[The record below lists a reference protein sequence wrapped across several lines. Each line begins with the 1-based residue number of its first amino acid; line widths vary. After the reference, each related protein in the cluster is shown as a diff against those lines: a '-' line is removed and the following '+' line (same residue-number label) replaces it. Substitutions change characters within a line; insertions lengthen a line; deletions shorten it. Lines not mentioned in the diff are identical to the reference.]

1 MSIPAVRWVTKDVRG
16 ITTTERA
23 VLYMLADMASERDGL
38 QQAWPSAATI
48 SESIGI
54 SHRTAYRAL
63 NSLEKKGFLARGDQS
78 LAGKI
83 RSDRRPIV
91 WCLKT
96 P

>member
-1 MSIPAVRWVTKDVRG
+1 MSIPAVGWVTKEVRG
-16 ITTTERA
+16 ITPTERA
-23 VLYMLADMASERDGL
+23 VLYMLADIASERDGK

-54 SHRTAYRAL
+54 SHRTVQRAL
-63 NSLEKKGFLARGDQS
+63 ASLEEKGFLVRGDQR

-96 P
+96 T